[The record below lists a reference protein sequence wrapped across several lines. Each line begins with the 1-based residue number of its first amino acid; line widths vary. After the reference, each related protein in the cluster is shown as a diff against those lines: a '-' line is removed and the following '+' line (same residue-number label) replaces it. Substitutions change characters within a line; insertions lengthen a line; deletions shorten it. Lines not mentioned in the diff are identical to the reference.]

1 MTSSR
6 VDPPSA
12 GSRAAQEDHERS
24 AEIGNGLTWLSTW
37 SLRLVLV
44 AVGGYLVFRLLGDLY
59 VVVLPVVLA
68 LLLASVLWRPT
79 AWLRRHRVPP
89 ALAALLVVLGSLT
102 ALIALFAGLAP
113 QVVDQVGEI
122 AGSAA
127 GGLEKIQA
135 YVTGP
140 PLNLA
145 DKQVSGV
152 VDQATERLRG
162 SASAIAGGVLSGVGA
177 VGSGLVTFLLA
188 LVLTFFFLKDGP
200 TFLPWL
206 GLLVG
211 HRAGRHL
218 DVVLTR
224 CWGVLGSFIQG
235 QAVVG
240 LVDAVLIGIGLLVL
254 GVPLALP
261 LAVLTFFGG
270 FIPIIGAFIV
280 GALSVLVALVSNGTT
295 TALIVLGLIF
305 AVQQIEGNVLQPV
318 LQGKSLALHPAVV
331 LLVVT
336 AGGSLYGIAGAFFSV
351 PLAAVAAV
359 VVRYLGE
366 VVEARTGEPAPG
378 PSTQTLST
386 HPARAE
392 PGAGDVRA
400 ADGTVVGA
408 GDVHSAGAAAPQA
421 AEPGTDVRA

>member
-1 MTSSR
+1 MTSFR
-6 VDPPSA
+6 VGPT
-12 GSRAAQEDHERS
+12 AQRPRDAREDHERS
-24 AEIGNGLTWLSTW
+24 AEIGNGLTWLSDW
-37 SLRLVLV
+37 SLRLVLISL
-44 AVGGYLVFRLLGDLY
+44 AGYLVYRLLGDLY
-59 VVVLPVVLA
+59 VVVLPTVLA
-68 LLLASVLWRPT
+68 LLLASVLWTPT

-89 ALAALLVVLGSLT
+89 AIAAALVVLGSLT
-102 ALIALFAGLAP
+102 ALLGLFAGLAP
-113 QVVDQVGEI
+113 QVADQVGEI

-127 GGLEKIQA
+127 GGLERIQDI
-135 YVTGP
+135 VTGDP
-140 PLNLA
+140 FNLDEA
-145 DKQVSGV
+145 QVSGA

-162 SASAIAGGVLSGVGA
+162 SASAIASSVLSGLGA
-177 VGSGLVTFLLA
+177 VGNGLLTFFLA

-200 TFLPWL
+200 KFLPWL

-211 HRAGRHL
+211 QRAGRHL

-224 CWGVLGSFIQG
+224 SWGVLNSFIQG

-240 LVDAVLIGIGLLVL
+240 LADAVLIGIGLVVL

-270 FIPIIGAFIV
+270 FIPIIGAVIV
-280 GALSVLVALVSNGTT
+280 GALAVLVALVSNGTT
-295 TALIVLGLIF
+295 TALLVVGLTF

-336 AGGSLYGIAGAFFSV
+336 AGGSLFGIAGAFFSV
-351 PLAAVAAV
+351 PLAAVVAV

-378 PSTQTLST
+378 PSAQALST
-386 HPARAE
+386 HPAPAE
-392 PGAGDVRA
+392 PGAGDVQA
-400 ADGTVVGA
+400 ADGSVVGL
-408 GDVHSAGAAAPQA
+408 GDLHTDGPGA
-421 AEPGTDVRA
+421 DVRS